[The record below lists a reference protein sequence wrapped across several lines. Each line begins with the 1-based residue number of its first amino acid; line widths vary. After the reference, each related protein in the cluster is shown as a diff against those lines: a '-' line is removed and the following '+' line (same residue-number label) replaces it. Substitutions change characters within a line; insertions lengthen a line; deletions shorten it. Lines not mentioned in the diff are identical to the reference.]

1 MMKFIYNAINKH
13 NSNKTIMS
21 EGNTEMYRQDF
32 QERHEKALS
41 QDINNLSDVINA
53 FNDKQVTVWH
63 CCTGDGYGYYTVS
76 NGEKKR
82 FVRSEYKL
90 ECVGG
95 CWSLHVY
102 ERMYMGQLN
111 LIKFLQ
117 AIKAEICSKFSAEM
131 PLKTLYIAYILTD
144 LNKWEDNLKKDDF
157 YREEDK
163 RDFEIAREYQRE
175 FKENYAEEIK
185 RYNKVLANG
194 GNFWSYYN
202 NSDNYEYS
210 CVANI
215 LESAISEIYKNREQL
230 ESCELWEKS
239 RKVIGMLNE
248 IKINNYYPQ
257 QNLFIEIER
266 KSRKNSFIFGKSG
279 SGKAMHLWDN
289 LKRCPKCGY
298 YPWIVGKDMKN
309 YESGSPYTII
319 CMNKAKCDCRSL
331 QSYNV
336 ELCIEDWNKKT

>member
-1 MMKFIYNAINKH
+1 
-13 NSNKTIMS
+13 MS
-21 EGNTEMYRQDF
+21 EGNAEMYRQDF

-41 QDINNLSDVINA
+41 QDINNLSDVISA

-102 ERMYMGQLN
+102 ERMYMGQVN

-117 AIKAEICSKFSAEM
+117 AIKAEICSKLSAEM

-163 RDFEIAREYQRE
+163 RDFEIARKYQRE

-185 RYNKVLANG
+185 RYNKVLENG
-194 GNFWSYYN
+194 GNLWSYYN

-279 SGKAMHLWDN
+279 SGKAMHPWDN
-289 LKRCPKCGY
+289 LKRCPKCGN

-336 ELCIEDWNKKT
+336 ELCIEDWNQKT